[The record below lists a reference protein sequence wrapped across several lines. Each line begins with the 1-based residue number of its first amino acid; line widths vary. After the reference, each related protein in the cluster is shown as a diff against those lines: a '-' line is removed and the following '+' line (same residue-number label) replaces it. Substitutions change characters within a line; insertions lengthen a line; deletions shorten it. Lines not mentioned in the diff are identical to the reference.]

1 MAHDPR
7 AFLWDVEQAAD
18 AIVAFTAGLD
28 EAGYIANPLV
38 RAAVERQFEIIG
50 EALNR
55 LSKTA
60 PELAARVPD
69 LREIVS
75 FRNVL
80 IHGYASIDHA
90 KVWRTAGTLLP
101 VLRAAV
107 SALLAELGP
116 PDA

>member
-1 MAHDPR
+1 MDHDPR
-7 AFLWDVEQAAD
+7 AYLWDVDQAAR
-18 AIVAFTAGLD
+18 AIGTFTAGMD
-28 EAGYIANPLV
+28 EAGYVANPLV

-55 LSKTA
+55 LSKAA
-60 PELAARVPD
+60 PPLAVRVPD

-90 KVWRTAGTLLP
+90 RVWRIAETLLP
-101 VLRAAV
+101 SLREAV
-107 SALLAELGP
+107 STLLTELGQP
-116 PDA
+116 EG

>member
-18 AIVAFTAGLD
+18 AIVTFTSGLD

-90 KVWRTAGTLLP
+90 KVWRIAGTLLP

-107 SALLAELGP
+107 SALLVELGP